1 MIHIIYMAA
10 GNSRRFGNENK
21 LLQNWKG
28 KPLYLHTFEKL
39 LRIREKEPEKIS
51 LTVVTQYPEICRE
64 VQNQPGVNAVFCKE
78 SRLGVSYT
86 IKAGIRAV
94 GEIYDSVK
102 KKICLVQEAHDFVRK
117 EHCFVKNESSFE
129 RKTEHV
135 RTWDYLMFTV
145 ADQPNLSEQS
155 IEALIGAAGQ
165 RFRQGYTSQPPT
177 FSLCCGERVGNPC
190 MFRADLIPELMQ
202 LEGDKGGRSVLKKH
216 ECCYVEIENK
226 EEFSDIDTEEQ
237 MKKMS
242 GREKTSAKG
251 KKGENA

>member
-1 MIHIIYMAA
+1 M
-10 GNSRRFGNENK
+10 
-21 LLQNWKG
+21 
-28 KPLYLHTFEKL
+28 
-39 LRIREKEPEKIS
+39 
-51 LTVVTQYPEICRE
+51 
-64 VQNQPGVNAVFCKE
+64 NAVFCKE

-102 KKICLVQEAHDFVRK
+102 KKICPVQEAHDFVRK

-129 RKTEHV
+129 RKDRACKNV
-135 RTWDYLMFTV
+135 DYLMFTV

-177 FSLCCGERVGNPC
+177 FSLCCRERVGNPC
-190 MFRADLIPELMQ
+190 MFRADLIQELMQ

-216 ECCYVEIENK
+216 ECCYVEIENE

-237 MKKMS
+237 MKRNRQAEKNICQRKERRKRMKKSRKKEKDRVWCAACSGVILMPQKMTNAAGNTVPTAVDNLYGIFKKQGKY
-242 GREKTSAKG
+242 GRNRQRIYAGSL
-251 KKGENA
+251 

>member
-117 EHCFVKNESSFE
+117 EHCFVKNESSLKE
-129 RKTEHV
+129 R
-135 RTWDYLMFTV
+135 
-145 ADQPNLSEQS
+145 QS
-155 IEALIGAAGQ
+155 
-165 RFRQGYTSQPPT
+165 
-177 FSLCCGERVGNPC
+177 
-190 MFRADLIPELMQ
+190 M
-202 LEGDKGGRSVLKKH
+202 
-216 ECCYVEIENK
+216 
-226 EEFSDIDTEEQ
+226 
-237 MKKMS
+237 
-242 GREKTSAKG
+242 
-251 KKGENA
+251 